1 MKFHR
6 LDDWLAWLETLHP
19 QAIELGLGRVRQVA
33 ERLGVLSPGVPV
45 VTVAGTNGKGSV
57 TALLEALLQA
67 HGLRA
72 GVYTSPHILRFNE
85 RIRVDGRAA
94 DDASIMAALA
104 RVEAARGDVSLTYFE
119 YTTLAALL
127 LFRDSA
133 LDAWVLEIGLGGRL
147 DAVNILDADV
157 AVLTSVGLDHQD
169 WLGDTR
175 EAIGREKAG
184 VFRAHRP
191 AVVGDTDPPASVLQ
205 AIAALPARGVLA
217 GRDFAAV
224 VGADD
229 DGTWEWQ
236 GVDAA
241 GQASRLPSLPRPALA
256 LANAATAV
264 QAFMLL
270 PVAVDPARLADA
282 LRRVRLAGRNQC
294 LHRQGRAVVL
304 DVGHNA
310 HALAFLRGE
319 LARHG
324 LGNRFH
330 IVLGMLGDKDVEAA
344 VRVLEPLGQSWHIAP
359 LPSPRTAT
367 VARLA
372 EALAAAGAADVEAHA
387 DVAAAMAGALAR
399 PDGLP
404 VLAVGSFYTV
414 AGALVALG
422 VESLDDPG

>member
-1 MKFHR
+1 MKYQR

-19 QAIELGLGRVRQVA
+19 QAIELGLGRVREVA

-57 TALLEALLQA
+57 TALLESLLQA

-85 RIRVDGRAA
+85 RIRVAGRAA

-119 YTTLAALL
+119 YTTLAAFV

-147 DAVNILDADV
+147 DAVNIIDADV

-184 VFRAHRP
+184 VFRARRP
-191 AVVGDTDPPASVLQ
+191 AVVGDTEPPASVLQ

-224 VGADD
+224 VGDD
-229 DGTWEWQ
+229 RDRWEWQ

-241 GQASRLPSLPRPALA
+241 GQPSRLTALPRPALA
-256 LANAATAV
+256 LANAATAL

-270 PVAVDPARLADA
+270 PVAVDPAHIADA
-282 LRRVRLAGRNQC
+282 LRGVRLAGRNQC
-294 LHRQGRAVVL
+294 LRRQGRAVVL

-310 HALAFLRGE
+310 HALTFLRGE

-324 LGNRFH
+324 LGGRFH
-330 IVLGMLGDKDVEAA
+330 VVLGMLGDKDVEAA
-344 VRVLEPLGQSWHIAP
+344 VRALEPLGQSWHIAP

-367 VARLA
+367 TARLSA
-372 EALAAAGAADVEAHA
+372 ALAAAGATDVVVHA

-399 PDGLP
+399 ADGLP
-404 VLAVGSFYTV
+404 LLAVGSFYTV
-414 AGALVALG
+414 AGALQALG
-422 VESLDDPG
+422 IESLDDLG

>member
-1 MKFHR
+1 MKFQR

-19 QAIELGLGRVRQVA
+19 QAIELGLGRVREVA
-33 ERLGVLSPGVPV
+33 RRLDLLSPGVPV

-85 RIRVDGRAA
+85 RIRIDGRAA

-119 YTTLAALL
+119 YTTLAAFL

-147 DAVNILDADV
+147 DAVNIIDADV
-157 AVLTSVGLDHQD
+157 AVLTSVGLDHQE

-191 AVVGDTDPPASVLQ
+191 VVVGDTEPPASVLQ
-205 AIAALPARGVLA
+205 AIAALSARGVLA

-224 VGADD
+224 VRDD
-229 DGTWEWQ
+229 AASWEWQ
-236 GVDAA
+236 GVDAT
-241 GQASRLPSLPRPALA
+241 GQPCRLAVLPRPALA
-256 LANAATAV
+256 LANAATAL
-264 QAFMLL
+264 QAFLLL
-270 PVAVDPARLADA
+270 PVAVDAGHIAAA

-310 HALAFLRGE
+310 HALAFLRHELGRHALGE
-319 LARHG
+319 
-324 LGNRFH
+324 RFH
-330 IVLGMLGDKDVEAA
+330 VVLGMLGDKDVEAA
-344 VRVLEPLGQSWHIAP
+344 VRALEPLGQSWHIAP
-359 LPSPRTAT
+359 LPSPRSAS
-367 VARLA
+367 VDRLA
-372 EALAAAGAADVEAHA
+372 AALAAVDAGQVVAHA
-387 DVAAAMAGALAR
+387 DIATAMAAAMEQ

-414 AGALVALG
+414 AGALQALG